1 MAPLPI
7 RVVPT
12 PALRRTRGYWLAQ
25 AVHTNIRTW
34 RSQMLSS
41 LLGRL
46 LMPAFTDALPKIGET
61 ERAALESGTVGF
73 EGCFFEGKA
82 DFARLA
88 EIPAEQLTEAEQT
101 FLEHRV
107 PELCGMLD
115 DFAIEEAHDLPAEV
129 WHYLRE
135 HRFFGMVIPRAYGG
149 LEFSHAAHAAV
160 VTRIGSVNIAAA
172 VTVMVPNSLG
182 PCELLVRYGTDAQ
195 KNHYLPRLARG
206 EDLPCFALTSPYAG
220 SAAAAIPDIGVLT
233 QREWNGAMTEGFA
246 LTFSKRYIT
255 LAPVASLVGLAFN
268 AVDPTRPAGAQQL
281 GITCAL
287 IPVPHPGLRIG
298 ARHRPMNSAFM
309 NGPVEGED
317 VFIPLDWVIGG
328 SPNIGKGWRMLM
340 ECLATGRAISLP
352 ALGAALQQT
361 SLYVANGYARLRN
374 QFGQPIQRFQNIA
387 APLAEMAVDLYATD
401 SARRLTTSTLDQG
414 EQPSVAGAILKY
426 HLTEAARRAINH
438 GMDILGGKAICAG
451 PSNLLSTAYR
461 HAPIAITVEGANILT
476 RALIIFGQGAV
487 RCHPYALRE
496 IHAVEQRDAI
506 ALGDA
511 VLGHSG
517 HLLHSFWGSLVHAPL
532 VGNVPPGFEHEA
544 RRIARLAAKFAFT
557 TDICMGVL
565 GGNLKRLELLS
576 SRLGDALS
584 HLYMACACLWRYAGQ
599 GDIELAPVV
608 RGAIRHQVWLAS
620 EALHELY
627 DNVSNP
633 VLRIAGKIALQGLTP
648 IHRLRDSEKLAIA
661 DALGDPRVIHRLC
674 PDIGMPRAGGLR
686 DLRDLLSLAQELGE
700 TESQRLAGEIRQL
713 KTLEEIAATS
723 SAPKALAFLR
733 ALDKVIQVDS
743 FPADDAT
750 RPSHASLP
758 RHVVRQ

>member
-1 MAPLPI
+1 
-7 RVVPT
+7 
-12 PALRRTRGYWLAQ
+12 
-25 AVHTNIRTW
+25 
-34 RSQMLSS
+34 MLSS

-46 LMPAFTDALPKIGET
+46 LMPAFTNALPRIGET

-73 EGCFFEGKA
+73 EGCFFEGRV

-88 EIPAEQLTEAEQT
+88 AIPTEQFTEQEQA
-101 FLEHRV
+101 FLEQRV

-115 DFAIEEAHDLPAEV
+115 DFAIDEAHDLPAEV
-129 WHYLRE
+129 WHYLRK
-135 HRFFGMVIPRAYGG
+135 HRFFGMIIPRAYGG

-160 VTRIGSVNIAAA
+160 VTHVASVNIAAA

-182 PCELLVRYGTDAQ
+182 PSELLVRYGTEAQ
-195 KNHYLPRLARG
+195 KDHYLPRLARC

-220 SAAAAIPDIGVLT
+220 SDAAAIPDIGVLT
-233 QREWNGAMTEGFA
+233 QREWNGVMTEGFA

-255 LAPVASLVGLAFN
+255 LAPVATVVGLAFN
-268 AVDPTRPAGAQQL
+268 AVDPTRPAGSQQL

-309 NGPVEGED
+309 NGPVQGED

-328 SPNIGKGWRMLM
+328 SNNIGRGWRMLM
-340 ECLATGRAISLP
+340 ECLAAGRAISLP
-352 ALGAALQQT
+352 AVGAALQQT

-374 QFGQPIQRFQNIA
+374 QFGLPIQRFPSIA
-387 APLAEMAVDLYATD
+387 APLAEMAIDLYATD

-414 EQPSVAGAILKY
+414 EQPSVASAMLKY
-426 HLTEAARRAINH
+426 HLTEAGRRAINH

-487 RCHPYALRE
+487 RCHPYVLRE
-496 IHAVEQRDAI
+496 VQAVEQRNAI

-511 VLGHSG
+511 VLGHGG
-517 HLLHSFWGSLVHAPL
+517 HLLHCFWGSLVHAPL

-544 RRIARLAAKFAFT
+544 RKIARLAAKFAFT

-565 GGNLKRLELLS
+565 GDKLKRLELLS
-576 SRLGDALS
+576 SRLGDGLS

-599 GDIELAPVV
+599 PEVELAPIAHS
-608 RGAIRHQVWLAS
+608 AIRHQIWLAS
-620 EALHELY
+620 EALHGLY

-633 VLRIAGKIALQGLTP
+633 MLRIAGKIALQGLSP

-661 DALGDPRVIHRLC
+661 DTLGDPRVIRRLC
-674 PDIGMPRAGGLR
+674 PDIETPGVGGLR
-686 DLRDLLSLAQELGE
+686 DLHDLLALAQELGE
-700 TESQRLAGEIRQL
+700 TESQRLAGAIREF
-713 KTLEEIAATS
+713 KTLEDIAASS
-723 SAPKALAFLR
+723 SAPTALAFLR

-743 FPADDAT
+743 FPADDAAR
-750 RPSHASLP
+750 RPHAAQLL
-758 RHVVRQ
+758 RRKLQ

>member
-1 MAPLPI
+1 M
-7 RVVPT
+7 PT
-12 PALRRTRGYWLAQ
+12 F
-25 AVHTNIRTW
+25 TN
-34 RSQMLSS
+34 
-41 LLGRL
+41 
-46 LMPAFTDALPKIGET
+46 ALPKIGET

-88 EIPAEQLTEAEQT
+88 AIPAEQLTEEEQE
-101 FLEHRV
+101 FLQRRV

-115 DFAIEEAHDLPAEV
+115 DFAIDEAHDLPVEV

-135 HRFFGMVIPRAYGG
+135 HRFFGMIIPRAYGG

-160 VTRIGSVNIAAA
+160 VTRIASVNIAAA

-182 PCELLVRYGTDAQ
+182 PSELLVRYGTEAQ
-195 KNHYLPRLARG
+195 KNHYLPRLARCA
-206 EDLPCFALTSPYAG
+206 DLPCFALTSAYAG
-220 SAAAAIPDIGVLT
+220 SDAAAIPDIGVLT

-255 LAPVASLVGLAFN
+255 LAPVATLVGLAFN
-268 AVDPTRPAGAQQL
+268 AIDPTRPAGTQQL

-287 IPVPHPGLRIG
+287 IPVPHPGLHIG

-309 NGPVEGED
+309 NGPVQGED

-328 SPNIGKGWRMLM
+328 SHNIGRGWRMLM
-340 ECLATGRAISLP
+340 ECLAAGRGISLP
-352 ALGAALQQT
+352 AIGAALQQT

-374 QFGQPIQRFQNIA
+374 QFGLPIQRFPSIA
-387 APLAEMAVDLYATD
+387 APLAEMAIDLYATD

-414 EQPSVAGAILKY
+414 EQPSVASAILKY
-426 HLTEAARRAINH
+426 HLTEAGRRAINH

-487 RCHPYALRE
+487 RCHPYVLKE
-496 IHAVEQRDAI
+496 IQAVEQRNVI

-511 VLGHSG
+511 VLGHGG
-517 HLLHSFWGSLVHAPL
+517 HLLHCFWGSLAHASR
-532 VGNVPPGFEHEA
+532 VGNVPPGFAHEA
-544 RRIARLAAKFAFT
+544 RKIARLAAKFAFT

-565 GGNLKRLELLS
+565 GGKLKRLELLS

-599 GDIELAPVV
+599 PEAELAPIV
-608 RGAIRHQVWLAS
+608 RGAIRHQIWLAS
-620 EALHELY
+620 EALHGLY

-633 VLRIAGKIALQGLTP
+633 VLRIAGKIALQGLSP
-648 IHRLRDSEKLAIA
+648 IHRLRDSEKIAIA
-661 DALGDPRVIHRLC
+661 DALGDTRVIRRLC
-674 PDIGMPRAGGLR
+674 PDIETPRAGGLR
-686 DLRDLLSLAQELGE
+686 DLYDLLALAQELGE
-700 TESQRLAGEIRQL
+700 TESQRLAGAIREL
-713 KTLEEIAATS
+713 KTLEDIAATS
-723 SAPKALAFLR
+723 SAQNALAFLR
-733 ALDKVIQVDS
+733 ALYKVIQVDS
-743 FPADDAT
+743 FPADGAA
-750 RPSHASLP
+750 RPPHASESL
-758 RHVVRQ
+758 RQ